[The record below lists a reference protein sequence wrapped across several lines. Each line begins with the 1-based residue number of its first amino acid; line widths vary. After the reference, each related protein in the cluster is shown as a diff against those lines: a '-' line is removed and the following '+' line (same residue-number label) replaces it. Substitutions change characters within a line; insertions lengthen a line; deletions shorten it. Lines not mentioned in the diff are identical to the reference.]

1 MLLNCSRCGRLTV
14 DYVNTASG
22 LELHRFHWLEGDHE
36 IGAIEGG
43 WNHLVDVQ
51 APPDPLE
58 SSPMLHWTLGGPWFR
73 EQRTMGGPL
82 AAEWFSARDDAMK
95 LWD

>member
-1 MLLNCSRCGRLTV
+1 MPQTILSLQATARLTK
-14 DYVNTASG
+14 DLAT
-22 LELHRFHWLEGDHE
+22 E
-36 IGAIEGG
+36 
-43 WNHLVDVQ
+43 DV
-51 APPDPLE
+51 
-58 SSPMLHWTLGGPWFR
+58 SPMLHWTLGGPWFR